1 MFVVHRLLTVLT
13 VIAVVLNAAGCGGG
27 VSEENIVRAQN
38 ELREFKKE
46 LKSALVAGLKDGP
59 DKAITACNVEAPN
72 IAARHGVDGI
82 EIGRTSHR
90 LRNSANAPAGWV
102 EPLLDEYVSGER
114 NTYTAVALEGG
125 RFGYVEPIRAEEVCL
140 VCHGTAITAPIAERI
155 AKLYPGD
162 EATGF
167 EAGDFRG
174 LFWITMPTKSN

>member
-1 MFVVHRLLTVLT
+1 MFVIRRVLTVL
-13 VIAVVLNAAGCGGG
+13 AVAAVLVSAAGCGRG

-46 LKSALVAGLKDGP
+46 LKSALVTGLQEGP

-72 IAARHGVDGI
+72 IAARLGINGI
-82 EIGRTSHR
+82 EIGRTSHK
-90 LRNSANAPAGWV
+90 LRNSANEPAPWV
-102 EPLLDEYVSGER
+102 EPLLDDYVNGVR
-114 NTYTAVALEGG
+114 DTYTAVALEGG
-125 RFGYVEPIRAEEVCL
+125 RFGYVEPIRTEEVCL
-140 VCHGTAITAPIAERI
+140 VCHGKEVSSPIEERI

-174 LFWITMPTKSN
+174 LFWITMPTKSD